1 MNRKKLALVSIV
13 IAGIFVFYFCVIE
26 IGTKSHDAQVEIEGA
41 DNSESEKEENAG
53 REFAENGKG
62 GADLG
67 NNYKLY
73 KGRIYYWNDGS
84 PQAPS
89 SMSEIDADPA
99 SFVSFSSAYCVKNA
113 DCAGYGKDNEK
124 VFINDFEIVGAD
136 PGTFVL
142 MGTDPGL
149 YGYSKDKDRVYV
161 DNSPVDNADP
171 NSFKVLGGC
180 YGSDYRAVY
189 CDRNEMGSADAKT
202 FTVIDSNRGIAKD
215 KNGFFLRGE
224 RVSPSN
230 YDSYGISKYLK

>member
-1 MNRKKLALVSIV
+1 LTGVV
-13 IAGIFVFYFCVIE
+13 IAGIIAFSLYVAE
-26 IGTKSHDAQVEIEGA
+26 IGTKIHDAQGEIEGVS
-41 DNSESEKEENAG
+41 NSESEKEESAG

-62 GADLG
+62 GTDLG

-73 KGRIYYWNDGS
+73 KGRIYYWDDGS

-89 SMSEIDADPA
+89 SMFEIDADPA
-99 SFVSFSSAYCVKNA
+99 SFVSFTSVYCVKDS
-113 DCAGYGKDNEK
+113 DCAGYGKDSKK
-124 VFINDFEIVGAD
+124 VFINGSEIVGAD

-142 MGTDPGL
+142 IGTDPGL
-149 YGYSKDKDRVYV
+149 YGYSKDKDKVYV
-161 DNSPVDNADP
+161 DNSSVKNADP

-180 YGSDYRAVY
+180 YGLDYRAVY
-189 CDRNEMGSADAKT
+189 CDRNEIEGADAKT
-202 FTVIDSNRGIAKD
+202 FSVIDSKRGIAKD